1 MQIAFFTI
9 PIQLYFWP
17 TFFGRGMRKMKYG
30 VGMAS
35 FYEKT
40 SYTQK
45 ALLFWRI
52 FSLVRFWS
60 FLWISKN
67 VKKSRNRNPFYALPS
82 NILVFNFW
90 GWQRMKVFLLKVL
103 LSCFIPYFTCKNQ
116 KPFCIGIQNI
126 DFPQVFEMAKATR
139 TFANRS
145 STNWNRI
152 DSVLLLLL
160 LTRKRKMS

>member
-1 MQIAFFTI
+1 
-9 PIQLYFWP
+9 
-17 TFFGRGMRKMKYG
+17 MKYG
-30 VGMAS
+30 VGIAS

-52 FSLVRFWS
+52 FSLVRFCRD
-60 FLWISKN
+60 FLWILKN
-67 VKKSRNRNPFYALPS
+67 VIKSRKRNPFYALPN

-116 KPFCIGIQNI
+116 KPIVCSKYWFFSSMWNG
-126 DFPQVFEMAKATR
+126 KATR
-139 TFANRS
+139 TLANRS
-145 STNWNRI
+145 STNWNKI